1 MIYVCSDIHGLYD
14 RYEKLLK
21 AIDFGENDTLYILG
35 DMIDRGPD
43 GIRILQDMMKRPN
56 IIPFMGNH
64 EHMMLMY
71 LYGYDTDAWMLEC
84 NGGIETLKRFEK
96 LSEEE
101 KQAIIDYLDHS
112 WIVKHLSVCGHR
124 YSLSHIGIISGTED
138 MRAEFTSEDADVY
151 DLQKRVWG
159 MRPYEISQIRNCPE
173 ELCPTMFITGHII
186 TRRYDYD
193 MEEDEI
199 IMSQFDNGCQYVDID
214 CGCAMGSGR
223 GRLACVMIDEETG
236 ECDLYNALYIS

>member
-1 MIYVCSDIHGLYD
+1 MIYVCSDIHGLYE

-21 AIDFGENDTLYILG
+21 EIDLQENDTLYILG

-84 NGGIETLKRFEK
+84 NGGIETLMRFEK

-101 KQAIIDYLDHS
+101 KEEIISYLDQS
-112 WIVKHLSVCGHR
+112 WIVKHLSICGHR
-124 YSLSHIGIISGTED
+124 YSLSHIGIIEGAED
-138 MRAEFTSEDADVY
+138 MRADFRGVGTDVY
-151 DLQKRVWG
+151 KLQRMVWG
-159 MRPYEISQIRNCPE
+159 MQPYEISKIRTYPE

-186 TRRYDYD
+186 TRRYDFD
-193 MEEDEI
+193 MIEDEI

-214 CGCAMGSGR
+214 CGCAMGADR
-223 GRLACVMIDEETG
+223 GRLACIRIDEETG
-236 ECDLYNALYIS
+236 ECNLYEALYIS